1 MVLAVWLLGELDPTN
16 MNSVEVFIEHIDL
29 KASKIDPKFGFPR
42 WGLYPAK
49 DALLKSGKV
58 AVIPLMTHLANEAN
72 ELRRQLMCEVLV
84 EIEGWN
90 KPDFDKAK
98 GQKIVET
105 QIKEKLASE
114 SDPAKRTN
122 LELALK
128 EVAK

>member
-1 MVLAVWLLGELDPTN
+1 
-16 MNSVEVFIEHIDL
+16 
-29 KASKIDPKFGFPR
+29 
-42 WGLYPAK
+42 
-49 DALLKSGKV
+49 
-58 AVIPLMTHLANEAN
+58 MTHLANEAN